1 MDISW
6 GRKKS
11 LVKDMNARDGM
22 EQAIS
27 QRLQRRAWKQ
37 GWHGKGA
44 GGRWGPRAEADF
56 PAESENSMFCVS
68 QALGWEQIPLPSSP
82 QSGRPSYEWAAW
94 DESQGQTMETGRCLG
109 AKLGAESPNQGWCA
123 PGSMWGVLMGSC
135 GGEGTGLR
143 AWRVSPG
150 KPSEVS

>member
-82 QSGRPSYEWAAW
+82 PVRQTFLWVGSVGWITGTDNGDRKVPG
-94 DESQGQTMETGRCLG
+94 SQVG
-109 AKLGAESPNQGWCA
+109 GWEPKPGLMCTREHVGSA
-123 PGSMWGVLMGSC
+123 PGQLWGRGDRPEGLK
-135 GGEGTGLR
+135 GEPR
-143 AWRVSPG
+143 
-150 KPSEVS
+150 